1 MSCSYKDKL
10 IFVVYNLDTSEIL
23 HHENELLY
31 GVVQTGERWNMSCV
45 QMDAHNM
52 VHKSKTMVWNL
63 RCKGSLFRENKA
75 VYKVCSITWYL
86 TLK

>member
-1 MSCSYKDKL
+1 MSCSYKDKF

-45 QMDAHNM
+45 QKDAHNM
-52 VHKSKTMVWNL
+52 VHKAK
-63 RCKGSLFRENKA
+63 RE
-75 VYKVCSITWYL
+75 CE
-86 TLK
+86 TLGVKRICLERIRQCIKYEV